1 MRVLKLVKRPNK
13 KSTKQTMLIK
23 MLKRKTLFGVLPRL
37 DCDKST
43 EFVSSPGPISPKI
56 RERMLKYF
64 VKNSFEFTIII
75 SAFLCLTHS
84 PDLHAE
90 GSLAAVSKVDA
101 IAFAPSQIWLSQ
113 LKIQLENAKLDL
125 DQQVDNFGY
134 ALPDGS
140 VRFVSE
146 RVNMATGFQSKVI
159 ASNFDNSAV
168 QLSLR
173 LDSAK
178 VSASNFNLEAII
190 QKDLGFGSATLKLDM
205 HCDAV
210 ELNLKNSNPV
220 SAEVKI
226 DHGQF
231 SVNQLAWDLR
241 SSQIETKLVGCK
253 EVAGFDQL
261 LKEQIQ
267 QYIEKSL
274 VIDSLQQLVNQ
285 KMNGLVQQKI
295 AAILAE
301 IVKKL
306 KIADGQ
312 KYQFDEKNNLWIFSG
327 TNLQQ
332 IFTPEEITRIRVSQ
346 KAALLIKKQNLESFA
361 KNAINDLL
369 KNNTIVSKTIDGINR
384 LTCSR
389 LIQTFVWPSLKSL
402 SKCFEMKIQN
412 QVQNLNITDFAN
424 LGFEIKVGSWASG
437 EGHQIAYFESS
448 LAAQLI
454 KSQVEMKAFKG
465 QSNPDFVR
473 WSGRSKRISTNMIQ
487 PSLEDLLRWSVA
499 QLKENPTLKLIQKNT
514 KLNLVGADTL
524 IIEVNL

>member
-1 MRVLKLVKRPNK
+1 
-13 KSTKQTMLIK
+13 
-23 MLKRKTLFGVLPRL
+23 MLKRVTVFGFLSKL

-43 EFVSSPGPISPKI
+43 ESLLSPRPISPKI

-64 VKNSFEFTIII
+64 VKNSFEFTLII

-90 GSLAAVSKVDA
+90 TKPTVVSKVDA
-101 IAFAPSQIWLSQ
+101 IAFAPSQVWLSQ
-113 LKIQLENAKLDL
+113 LKAQLENVKLDL

-134 ALPDGS
+134 AVPDGS

-146 RVNMATGFQSKVI
+146 RVNMVTHFQSKVI
-159 ASNFDNSAV
+159 ASSFDNSAI

-178 VSASNFNLEAII
+178 VSANNFNLEAVI

-205 HCDAV
+205 HCDVV

-220 SAEVKI
+220 SAEVVI
-226 DHGQF
+226 NRGQF

-241 SSQIETKLVGCK
+241 QSQIETKLVGCK
-253 EVAGFDQL
+253 EVSGFDQL

-267 QYIEKSL
+267 QHIEKSF

-285 KMNGLVQQKI
+285 KMNNLVHQKI
-295 AAILAE
+295 SAMLTE
-301 IVKKL
+301 LVKKL
-306 KIADGQ
+306 KVAEGQ

-327 TNLQQ
+327 ENLEQ
-332 IFTPEEITRIRVSQ
+332 IFSTEEMTRIKASQ
-346 KAALLIKKQNLESFA
+346 KPALLIKKKNLEAFA
-361 KNAINDLL
+361 KNTINELL
-369 KNNTIVSKTIDGINR
+369 KNNTLSSKSIDGMNR

-389 LIQTFVWPSLKSL
+389 FIQTFVWPSLKSL

-412 QVQNLNITDFAN
+412 QVQNLNITDLAN

-437 EGHQIAYFESS
+437 ESHQIAYFESS
-448 LAAQLI
+448 LGARLMR
-454 KSQVEMKAFKG
+454 SEVEMKDFKG
-465 QSNPDFVR
+465 QSNPDFIR
-473 WSGRSKRISTNMIQ
+473 WSGRSKRISTSMIQ
-487 PSLEDLLRWSVA
+487 PSLEGLLQWSII
-499 QLKENPTLKLIQKNT
+499 QLKDNAILRLIQKNT

-524 IIEVNL
+524 LVEVSL

>member
-1 MRVLKLVKRPNK
+1 MLV
-13 KSTKQTMLIK
+13 K
-23 MLKRKTLFGVLPRL
+23 MLKTPTVFGFLLRL
-37 DCDKST
+37 DFDKST
-43 EFVSSPGPISPKI
+43 ESVSSPGPISPKI

-84 PDLHAE
+84 PDLRAE
-90 GSLAAVSKVDA
+90 GSPAAVSKVDA

-113 LKIQLENAKLDL
+113 LKTQLENVKLDL
-125 DQQVDNFGY
+125 DQQVDNLGY

-146 RVNMATGFQSKVI
+146 RVNMSTRFQSKVI

-173 LDSAK
+173 LDFAK
-178 VSASNFNLEAII
+178 VLANNFNLEAII

-226 DHGQF
+226 EHGQF

-285 KMNGLVQQKI
+285 KMNALVHQKI
-295 AAILAE
+295 AAMLAE

-306 KIADGQ
+306 KVAEGQ
-312 KYQFDEKNNLWIFSG
+312 KYQFDDKNNLWIFSG
-327 TNLQQ
+327 SNLEQ
-332 IFTPEEITRIRVSQ
+332 IFTPEEMTRIKASQ
-346 KAALLIKKQNLESFA
+346 KPALLIKKQNLEAFA
-361 KNAINDLL
+361 KDAINDLL
-369 KNNTIVSKTIDGINR
+369 KNNTLSSKSIEGMNR

-389 LIQTFVWPSLKSL
+389 FIQTFVWPSLKSL

-412 QVQNLNITDFAN
+412 QVQSLNITDLAN
-424 LGFEIKVGSWASG
+424 LGFDIKVGSWASG

-448 LAAQLI
+448 LRARVMR
-454 KSQVEMKAFKG
+454 SEVEMKDFKG

-473 WSGRSKRISTNMIQ
+473 WSGRSKRISTSMIQ
-487 PSLEDLLRWSVA
+487 PSLEDLIQWSIG
-499 QLKENPTLKLIQKNT
+499 QLKDNAILKLIQKNT

-524 IIEVNL
+524 LVEVSL